1 MGDLT
6 QPGPRPVRP
15 NQRWLCIMWRMSKM
29 SGDEYTAVLQSRLD
43 EYVAKNPPA
52 PNVQKWAAT
61 PLLEWFVRAGDED
74 LFEMD

>member
-1 MGDLT
+1 LT
-6 QPGPRPVRP
+6 PAKPRPVRP
-15 NQRWLCIMWRMSKM
+15 NQRQLCTMSRMSKM
-29 SGDEYTAVLQSRLD
+29 SGDEYMAVLQSRLD

-61 PLLEWFVRAGDED
+61 PLLEWFVRADDED